1 MRKLLKALGLLKARF
16 NRRLSA
22 QQHHYTYWQH
32 FKKRGRRGDKVRA
45 KYHRV
50 RFERNRK
57 AVIKLAGLT
66 RAKKRELRQWVKDHP
81 KPTVA
86 SGTGPYGG
94 SESVE
99 REIERVVEAKRGECS
114 GSEKRSAS
122 DPLSIA
128 NPGSDH
134 NEANTN
140 AYAIDFYLVNDY
152 EIAYIVAAHLTLTG
166 QATTTIS
173 TPSGAA
179 RRSAFSSSL
188 ERTAPAPTSIRER
201 RAREPLGTLE
211 DCPQACTGA

>member
-152 EIAYIVAAHLTLTG
+152 EIAYIVAAHFDADWAGDYDYFYAVRGGKTFRIQLIAGTHGTG
-166 QATTTIS
+166 PHFHTGT
-173 TPSGAA
+173 A
-179 RRSAFSSSL
+179 RS
-188 ERTAPAPTSIRER
+188 
-201 RAREPLGTLE
+201 
-211 DCPQACTGA
+211 